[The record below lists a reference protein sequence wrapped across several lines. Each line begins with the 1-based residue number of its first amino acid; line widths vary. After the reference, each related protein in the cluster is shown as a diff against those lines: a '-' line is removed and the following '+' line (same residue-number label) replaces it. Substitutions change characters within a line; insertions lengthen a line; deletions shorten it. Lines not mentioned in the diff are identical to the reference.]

1 MLTKVFDVYAAGD
14 PALAEAN
21 LGELAPTTTALLNEL
36 SDRAV
41 AREQQ
46 INQMRSDMIASGQQS
61 MIFDLIISV
70 IVIVISIVIALVT
83 ARSIA
88 KPINKVVD
96 KVALI
101 TNGELHT
108 APLNIQAADETG
120 KLASSINEME
130 TSLRQIITNISDAS
144 YQLTLKQ
151 QGIV

>member
-1 MLTKVFDVYAAGD
+1 MLTNVFDVYAAGD

-21 LGELAPTTTALLNEL
+21 LGELAPTT
-36 SDRAV
+36 
-41 AREQQ
+41 
-46 INQMRSDMIASGQQS
+46 
-61 MIFDLIISV
+61 
-70 IVIVISIVIALVT
+70 T

-130 TSLRQIITNISDAS
+130 LSLRQIITDISEAS
-144 YQLTLKQ
+144 YQLTLNSKN
-151 QGIV
+151 V